1 MIGIGSITKPVK
13 KAVNQVGNAAN
24 QVYKAV
30 VPDKVENAINT
41 SIGGDSSVGKLVD
54 KTGAVVQKQAEAT
67 VASTLATAKAFVK
80 KPLPYIATVG
90 LSQFLPYS
98 LASGIVNA
106 VRTGDYKAVIID
118 MGMNYVSEGINNFFG
133 NSTVGKVFTGMSVP
147 AVRAALAGG
156 TQEQVAQAGV
166 AGAVGSYT
174 TSILTKPKNQGGFG
188 LKPEDITYKMVN
200 NATTAATRAILGGK
214 SVGDAIVES
223 AMVTGGSFA
232 VGKAYENVTK
242 NSETLQ
248 TVQKKFDDAKQKVK
262 DIWESKPN
270 LASDHEK
277 MVLAAQ
283 ASKNATDHAMLA
295 HSFAKNLSQKYLDGE
310 TFDLDQVNRMTKYAE
325 DLYDSA
331 VRHSQAY
338 DEARGKYEGE
348 AIASGYATAE
358 SDFDQASFD
367 VRVADTALLN
377 SQREFSSAYQD
388 YDNTVNTVEVFTNY
402 EIAELAAEN
411 INAEIMEARGQLSEM
426 EQNIAEGPDQFESQ
440 EEFEA
445 RTNPQTETTL
455 SPRQEAEQDA
465 LVKSSQAYTQ
475 TPEEARAQRIQD
487 EANRVQEEHLEKER
501 LKQEAWAKAD
511 AELTPT
517 QRYERDFPEEAKA
530 DRINREANLRQ
541 EEHLENERLRQA
553 AYAEAESKMSY
564 MDKLERDDPEMAY
577 NMRIRQENA
586 NREEAERIAAEEKEA
601 ERARLLDA
609 TGPADWREQEAAAKA
624 QAERWA
630 RNPELKAQ
638 DIQDMK
644 DREYQAMVESAN
656 KLKEEQEAE
665 RARVLDATEPNWR
678 EREAAA
684 KAQAERWARNPEL
697 KAQDIQDMKDRE
709 YQAQV
714 EAARRLKEEQ
724 EARNKAAEDERYRD
738 YDSLMP
744 GVREQ
749 EKKIAQEQ
757 ARLLQMYP
765 ERRRELLND
774 FSAETGRRIAEQDV
788 AYKKAVQERDEA
800 KAKEQ
805 QRLDFENAERQR
817 LAAEKQAKDK
827 ADLDEQHKAEVRA
840 AEQRAKEKR
849 DADAL
854 AEHNAQVKA
863 AEDARVA
870 ATKTTTQTA
879 TETPATTEPK
889 QTEIGATITKAGTS
903 AFNAALAKKIAEDKA
918 DRAREEALAKQ
929 AQLKAEA
936 LARQEAA
943 KAKAKADYDE
953 KVRIQQE
960 FQARAKADAQAKAKA
975 DYDAK
980 VKAQLEAK
988 AVADA
993 KAKADYDEKVRLKAE
1008 YDAKVKAQAD
1018 AKAAAYAKA
1027 KAEYEAKAKADYDA
1041 KTAAYAVAKA
1051 AYDEKVRLKAEY
1063 DAKVKAQADA
1073 KAKAEAFAKAQADI
1087 KAAAD
1092 AKAKAESDEI
1102 AAKNTGTEPPVIS
1115 TTGGLPTVTPSG
1127 TLTPVTKPTGTLTP
1141 VTAPTGTLTPVTK
1154 TATPT
1159 GGLTPVTK
1167 PTTSVT
1173 PTGGLTAVT
1182 KPVTTT
1188 PVTSLP
1194 TTSTSTTIAKP
1205 TGTLT
1210 PVTKPPTGGL
1220 TPVVKPPTGTLTPV
1234 TKPTGTLKPVTKPT
1248 GALTTVAK
1256 PTGTLT
1262 PA

>member
-1 MIGIGSITKPVK
+1 MIGFKTFTGPLN
-13 KAVNQVGNAAN
+13 KAVNQVGNATN
-24 QVYKAV
+24 QVYKAI
-30 VPDKVENAINT
+30 VPDKVQNAYNT
-41 SIGGDSSVGKLVD
+41 SVGGDSAVGKVVD
-54 KTGAVVQKQAEAT
+54 KTGQVVQRQAEAT

-80 KPLPYIATVG
+80 KPLPYLATVG

-98 LASGIVNA
+98 LASGLVNA
-106 VRTGDYKAVIID
+106 VRTGDYKAVVID
-118 MGMNYVSEGINNFFG
+118 MGMNYVSEGINSFFG
-133 NSTVGKVFTGMSVP
+133 GGTLGKIGTGLST
-147 AVRAALAGG
+147 AALRTKLGG
-156 TQEQVAQAGV
+156 GSDRQVAEAGV
-166 AGAVGSYT
+166 AGAMGSLT

-277 MVLAAQ
+277 MVLAGQ
-283 ASKNATDHAMLA
+283 AAKNAADHAMLA
-295 HSFAKNLSQKYLDGE
+295 NSYAKNLSQKYVDGE
-310 TFDLDQVNRMTKYAE
+310 TFDIDQVNRMTKYAE

-331 VRHSQAY
+331 IRHASEY
-338 DEARGKYEGE
+338 DAAKGNYEREAVS
-348 AIASGYATAE
+348 SGYAQAE
-358 SDFDQASFD
+358 TDFEKTHFD
-367 VRVADTALLN
+367 ARIADTALLE
-377 SQREFSSAYQD
+377 SQKEFTKVYQD
-388 YDNTVNTVEVFTNY
+388 YDDTVSTVESFTNN
-402 EIAELAAEN
+402 EIAQLAAEN
-411 INAEIMEARGQLSEM
+411 INAEIMEARGQLADM

-475 TPEEARAQRIQD
+475 TPEEAKTQRLQD
-487 EANRVQEEHLEKER
+487 EADRIMGEHLESER
-501 LKQEAWAKAD
+501 LRQEAFAEAD
-511 AELTPT
+511 AKLTPT
-517 QRYERDFPEEAKA
+517 QRYERDYPEEAKA
-530 DRINREANLRQ
+530 DRINQDASQRN
-541 EEHLENERLRQA
+541 EEHYENERLRQE
-553 AYAEAESKMSY
+553 AYAKAEANLSY
-564 MDKLERDDPEMAY
+564 GEKFARDNPELAMNEQLNWEREQQAIKDAEAKAEADKLLSPREKLYRDDPEQYKRLHAEDVAELY
-577 NMRIRQENA
+577 RQED
-586 NREEAERIAAEEKEA
+586 EARNEAGRKAAEEKEA
-601 ERARLLDA
+601 ERERQMDA
-609 TGPADWREQEAAAKA
+609 AYPNTNWREQERLADEQAALFAKY
-624 QAERWA
+624 
-630 RNPELKAQ
+630 PEMRQEFNREQ
-638 DIQDMK
+638 DRK
-644 DREYQAMVESAN
+644 
-656 KLKEEQEAE
+656 
-665 RARVLDATEPNWR
+665 
-678 EREAAA
+678 REAADRQKIIDEETANLA
-684 KAQAERWARNPEL
+684 KA
-697 KAQDIQDMKDRE
+697 RE
-709 YQAQV
+709 NQ
-714 EAARRLKEEQ
+714 RLVNEQ
-724 EARNKAAEDERYRD
+724 
-738 YDSLMP
+738 
-744 GVREQ
+744 
-749 EKKIAQEQ
+749 IAQ
-757 ARLLQMYP
+757 R
-765 ERRRELLND
+765 
-774 FSAETGRRIAEQDV
+774 
-788 AYKKAVQERDEA
+788 
-800 KAKEQ
+800 
-805 QRLDFENAERQR
+805 DFENSPEGLR
-817 LAAEKQAKDK
+817 LAAEKQTLEK
-827 ADLDEQHKAEVRA
+827 ARLDEQHKAEVLA

-870 ATKTTTQTA
+870 ASKTTTQPATA
-879 TETPATTEPK
+879 TPTTTEPK

-903 AFNAALAKKIAEDKA
+903 AFNAALAKKIAENKA
-918 DRAREEALAKQ
+918 AKAREEALAKQ

-936 LARQEAA
+936 IARQEAA

-960 FQARAKADAQAKAKA
+960 FQAKAKADALAKAKA

-993 KAKADYDEKVRLKAE
+993 KAKAEYDEKARLKAE

-1041 KTAAYAVAKA
+1041 KTAAYAAAKA

-1073 KAKAEAFAKAQADI
+1073 KAKAEAFAKAKADI
-1087 KAAAD
+1087 KAAA
-1092 AKAKAESDEI
+1092 E
-1102 AAKNTGTEPPVIS
+1102 NTGTEPPVIS
-1115 TTGGLPTVTPSG
+1115 TTGGLPTVAPTG

-1141 VTAPTGTLTPVTK
+1141 VTTSVTS
-1154 TATPT
+1154 T
-1159 GGLTPVTK
+1159 GGLNTVS
-1167 PTTSVT
+1167 TTT
-1173 PTGGLTAVT
+1173 TAPVT
-1182 KPVTTT
+1182 KPVTN
-1188 PVTSLP
+1188 LP

-1210 PVTKPPTGGL
+1210 PVVKPPTGL
-1220 TPVVKPPTGTLTPV
+1220 TPVVPSLIKPPTGTLTPV
-1234 TKPTGTLKPVTKPT
+1234 TKPTGTLTPVT
-1248 GALTTVAK
+1248 K

-1262 PA
+1262 PVTKPTGGLTSVVKPTGTLTPV